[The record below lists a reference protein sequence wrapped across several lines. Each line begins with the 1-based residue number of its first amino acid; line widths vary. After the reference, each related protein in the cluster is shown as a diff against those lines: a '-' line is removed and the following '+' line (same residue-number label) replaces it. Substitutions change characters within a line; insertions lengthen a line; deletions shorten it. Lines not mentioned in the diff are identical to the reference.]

1 MSKKYRKA
9 GLSDDI
15 RGLLETRSCSV
26 YELVDSINE
35 TGKYETVVKPSDI
48 GSWLYFNE
56 KTYECFGG
64 KIHKRK
70 KPLK

>member
-1 MSKKYRKA
+1 MAKKYRKA
-9 GLSDDI
+9 GLSEDI
-15 RGLLETRSCSV
+15 RTLLDEKSHSV
-26 YELVDSINE
+26 YELVDQLNDM
-35 TGKYETVVKPSDI
+35 GKYETLVKPSDI

-56 KTYECFGG
+56 KLYECYGG